1 MENRRSKLTKRIIKE
16 ALIELLTEEDILK
29 ISVKRL
35 CEKAEINRST
45 FYLHYETIEDLL
57 NEFTNEEMKNIWTN
71 NDHFLS
77 RNDYRKTLDYVLNKP
92 QIFKA
97 LLKTN
102 MYHIYIMNQYAKL
115 DFKTDHKLSK
125 LNKEAYQLV
134 CSYTTSG
141 TEQLLLYM
149 LENKQTVSI
158 DDIAEILYNLN
169 KTAIEQIVYLSRS
182 NDKR

>member
-1 MENRRSKLTKRIIKE
+1 
-16 ALIELLTEEDILK
+16 
-29 ISVKRL
+29 
-35 CEKAEINRST
+35 
-45 FYLHYETIEDLL
+45 
-57 NEFTNEEMKNIWTN
+57 
-71 NDHFLS
+71 
-77 RNDYRKTLDYVLNKP
+77 
-92 QIFKA
+92 
-97 LLKTN
+97 
-102 MYHIYIMNQYAKL
+102 MNQYAKL